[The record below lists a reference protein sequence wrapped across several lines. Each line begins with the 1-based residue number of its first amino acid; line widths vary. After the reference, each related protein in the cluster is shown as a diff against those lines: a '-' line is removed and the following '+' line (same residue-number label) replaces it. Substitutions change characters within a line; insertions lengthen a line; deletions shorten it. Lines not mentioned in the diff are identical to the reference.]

1 MTRPRCGVVDIIN
14 NTNWMRLG
22 KKRHRNRHGSL
33 HIYCVSLYFLPG
45 RTKVAA
51 LQLAQGDSNT
61 DINIG
66 FHRREHGDGNP
77 FDGAGGTV
85 AHAFAPQDG
94 RFHYDGD
101 ESWSA
106 GAMPDHSEDE
116 GAIMFALLPV
126 GATKGLHADDIQG
139 IKALYN
145 A

>member
-1 MTRPRCGVVDIIN
+1 MNPVAQAFLTWAT
-14 NTNWMRLG
+14 NT
-22 KKRHRNRHGSL
+22 HFTFS
-33 HIYCVSLYFLPG
+33 
-45 RTKVAA
+45 
-51 LQLAQGDSNT
+51 QLAQGDPNA

-77 FDGAGGTV
+77 FDGAGGIL

-101 ESWSA
+101 ESWSV
-106 GAMPDHSEDE
+106 GAMPGAIDLQIVALHEIGHLLGLDHSEDE
-116 GAIMFALLPV
+116 GSIMYALLPE

>member
-1 MTRPRCGVVDIIN
+1 
-14 NTNWMRLG
+14 L
-22 KKRHRNRHGSL
+22 K
-33 HIYCVSLYFLPG
+33 
-45 RTKVAA
+45 A
-51 LQLAQGDSNT
+51 

-77 FDGAGGTV
+77 FDGAGGTM
-85 AHAFAPQDG
+85 AHAFAPHDR
-94 RFHYDGD
+94 RFHCDGG

-106 GAMPDHSEDE
+106 GAMPGAIDLQTVALHEIGHLLGLDHSEDE

-139 IKALYN
+139 IKAFYN